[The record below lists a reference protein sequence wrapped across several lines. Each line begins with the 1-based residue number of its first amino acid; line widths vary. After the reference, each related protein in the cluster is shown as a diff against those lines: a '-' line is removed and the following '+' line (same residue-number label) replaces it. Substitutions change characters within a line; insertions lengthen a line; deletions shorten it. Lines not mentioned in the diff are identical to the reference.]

1 MLATFGAWNRRQLLM
16 KNRFAVGLAGALMLA
31 ALVPA
36 SAASHINE
44 RDHIR
49 HVLLISVDGLHALDV
64 ANFVQSHPNSAL
76 AELSGHRVTYSNART
91 PSLSDSFPGLLALV
105 TGGSPISDG
114 LFYDVSYDRTI
125 FDPTNITCAGSP
137 GNMMVFDESIDLYNS
152 SNVSL
157 NVTDPTKLPRILDA
171 HGNCVPLFPHS
182 ALRTNTIF
190 EVVKSAG
197 GHTAWADKHPAY
209 DLVNGPSGTGVDDLY
224 TPEITNNNGFVS
236 VVCTVDND
244 QLKVKAIINEIHGLR
259 HDGTPGPGVPAVF
272 GMNFQAVSVGQKLAK
287 DNSDGSCTE
296 DTGPLNGQPGGYT
309 DGAGTPSAVL
319 AYGLQKTDDAL
330 GSMIQALKDQGIYD
344 STLFIVSAKH
354 GQSPINPVKVNKPGH
369 FADLVAALPDAGTNA
384 GALAIA
390 SAAACG
396 SGPCGFVQ
404 DDDIAL
410 IWLQDQSQSP
420 AVAAYLNTNAIALF
434 ADDVMGGTEL
444 KLKFNDPTK
453 DSRTPDIIVQPVH
466 GTIYT
471 ASTKKNAEHGGFS
484 FGDTNVGLIVS
495 NPELRAGVL
504 KSPVATSQV
513 APTILKAVGIDPQ
526 NLKSVRVEKTDVLP
540 GLPFVREK

>member
-1 MLATFGAWNRRQLLM
+1 M
-16 KNRFAVGLAGALMLA
+16 KNKFAVALAGALALA
-31 ALVPA
+31 AFVPGA
-36 SAASHINE
+36 SADSHINE
-44 RDHIR
+44 RNHIR

-76 AELSGHRVTYSNART
+76 AELSSHALTYSNART

-105 TGGSPISDG
+105 TGGSPVSHG
-114 LFYDVSYDRTI
+114 LFYDVSYDRAI
-125 FDPTNITCAGSP
+125 FDPTNTTCSGSP
-137 GNMMVFDESIDLYNS
+137 GNTMVFDESIDLYNS

-157 NVTDPTKLPRILDA
+157 NVI
-171 HGNCVPLFPHS
+171 
-182 ALRTNTIF
+182 
-190 EVVKSAG
+190 
-197 GHTAWADKHPAY
+197 
-209 DLVNGPSGTGVDDLY
+209 
-224 TPEITNNNGFVS
+224 
-236 VVCTVDND
+236 
-244 QLKVKAIINEIHGLR
+244 
-259 HDGTPGPGVPAVF
+259 
-272 GMNFQAVSVGQKLAK
+272 
-287 DNSDGSCTE
+287 CTE

-453 DSRTPDIIVQPVH
+453 DSRTPDIIVQPVY

-504 KSPVATSQV
+504 KTPVATSQV
-513 APTILKAVGIDPQ
+513 APTILKALGIDPQ